1 MSTAIRSYQPDAFGR
16 QVVQGVVE
24 NAVFSAF
31 YNLVT
36 HRREE
41 GYTKAMI
48 AERMDVDRAAVTKLT
63 SSPTNM
69 KISTMAAL
77 ANALDADICF
87 FLVDRKTGAYI
98 FSPVGTHT
106 RTYQNVSLAGAHPIS
121 PNFMGQA
128 LNLTGQAPYFHIAI
142 TQSV

>member
-1 MSTAIRSYQPDAFGR
+1 MDA
-16 QVVQGVVE
+16 
-24 NAVFSAF
+24 
-31 YNLVT
+31 
-36 HRREE
+36 
-41 GYTKAMI
+41 
-48 AERMDVDRAAVTKLT
+48 DRAAVTKLT